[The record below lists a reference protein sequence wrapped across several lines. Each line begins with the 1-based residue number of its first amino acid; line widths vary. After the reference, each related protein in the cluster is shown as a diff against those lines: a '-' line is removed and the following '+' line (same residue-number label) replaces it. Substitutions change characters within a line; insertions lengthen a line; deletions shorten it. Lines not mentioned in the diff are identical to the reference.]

1 MNSISLVGRTT
12 NDPEKRFTTGGTGI
26 TSFRLAVNG
35 TRKDE
40 AALYIDVIAF
50 GKLGDAICEHVSK
63 GRELAVNGRLSLRQ
77 WEHEGQRHSRYEV
90 VATAVDFLRSANGT
104 SVSVDDEEARA
115 A

>member
-1 MNSISLVGRTT
+1 MNNINLVGRTT
-12 NDPEKRFTTGGTGI
+12 NEPEKRFTTSGTGI

-35 TRKDE
+35 ARKEDDT
-40 AALYIDVIAF
+40 LFIDVIAF
-50 GKLGDAICEHVSK
+50 GKLGDAICDHVQK

-90 VATAVDFLRSANGT
+90 VATAVDFLRSASGT
-104 SVSVDDEEARA
+104 TASVEDEEARA